1 MARGETFALK
11 EGGKSIVSFE
21 EIPEHP
27 VKQKMREIQGML
39 MIRDGSLVTLSDVM
53 RNSIDAFHEQLS
65 EENDNELRKA
75 LQQL

>member
-27 VKQKMREIQGML
+27 VKQKIREIQGML
-39 MIRDGSLVTLSDVM
+39 MIRDGSLVTISNVLRIGVDTLH
-53 RNSIDAFHEQLS
+53 DQLS
-65 EENDNELRKA
+65 KENENVLRET